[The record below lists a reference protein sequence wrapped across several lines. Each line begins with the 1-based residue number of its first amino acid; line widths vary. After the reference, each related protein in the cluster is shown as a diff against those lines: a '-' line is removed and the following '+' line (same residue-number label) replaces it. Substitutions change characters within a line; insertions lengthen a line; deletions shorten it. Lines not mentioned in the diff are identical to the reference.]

1 MKPNLAKLFRKHVNP
16 NTVQHFLNLIFTTV
30 TSTRRPG
37 VLFNFQFNCYDNNE
51 RLRLVVRYGWSPEK
65 GKWFFEPGHK

>member
-16 NTVQHFLNLIFTTV
+16 NTMQHFLNLIFTTV

-37 VLFNFQFNCYDNNE
+37 VFFNFQFNCYDDDG
-51 RLRLVVRYGWSPEK
+51 RVRLVVLYGWSTEK
-65 GKWFFEPGHK
+65 GKWFFEGHK